1 MANEQN
7 LVPFVKGQSGNING
21 RPKKFTT
28 TLKEQG
34 YKSGEINDTIQTM
47 LSMSIDELK
56 QVHEDENATILEKT
70 IANAL
75 FKSWKKGSLYS
86 IETLLS
92 RTYGKPREQ
101 VSFEGNMNITGI
113 EVEIITSEIKDKE

>member
-1 MANEQN
+1 MSNETN
-7 LVPFVKGQSGNING
+7 LKFWKPGESGNPAG

-28 TLKEQG
+28 LLKEQG
-34 YKSGEINDTIQTM
+34 YKMQEINDTISAMLTM
-47 LSMSIDELK
+47 NIEELK
-56 QVHEDENATILEKT
+56 QIFEDENATILEKT

-75 FKSWKKGSLYS
+75 VRGLKKGSLYQ

-101 VSFEGNMNITGI
+101 IGIEGGLKFTGI
-113 EVEIITSEIKDKE
+113 EIEIVRSKSTNE

>member
-7 LVPFVKGQSGNING
+7 LKPFKKGRSGNPEG

-28 TLKEQG
+28 LLKDQG
-34 YKSGEINDTIQTM
+34 YKTNEINETIQSM
-47 LSMSIDELK
+47 LSLNVDELK
-56 QVHEDENATILEKT
+56 KVFEEKNATILEKT

-75 FKSWKKGSLYS
+75 VRGLKRGSLYA

-92 RTYGKPREQ
+92 RTFGKPREQ
-101 VSFEGNMNITGI
+101 IGIEGKLNLTGI
-113 EVEIITSEIKDKE
+113 KINVVQNKS